1 MGSLD
6 VVVEEVVD
14 VASDGRGRKR
24 LAWRRCQSPSSSR
37 RPRGGGGIGPT
48 SGIAGPRGHVGVHR
62 FRSGSPQGGDSLPA
76 SCGASRWCSGHGPE
90 KSAVASRIGGPHHR
104 ESIGASLPVRILEVG
119 TSLGLGALAMLT
131 GHETALQYVG
141 LEGSPEVAQWAQGAV
156 APWKG
161 QVVTGPFERT
171 LPAVLGDGEGWDV
184 VFLDGH
190 HEGAALLDQWQSIR
204 PHLRPGGCVI
214 LDDIRWSMDMHAAW
228 LQLAEQ
234 PDMVALDLFR
244 MGVLTLGN
252 RGNAPIQR
260 VPTRL
265 LA

>member
-1 MGSLD
+1 MG
-6 VVVEEVVD
+6 EEGNVW
-14 VASDGRGRKR
+14 RG
-24 LAWRRCQSPSSSR
+24 
-37 RPRGGGGIGPT
+37 
-48 SGIAGPRGHVGVHR
+48 
-62 FRSGSPQGGDSLPA
+62 
-76 SCGASRWCSGHGPE
+76 
-90 KSAVASRIGGPHHR
+90 AVASRLRPAAAHAAEAVSARLR
-104 ESIGASLPVRILEVG
+104 ELRGLEDTLAFIDFGAGHPKEGAVSQRRVAHLAGAAGTDRRKALWLHALVAQTIENRSAEAPPVRILEVG

-161 QVVTGPFERT
+161 QVVTGSFERT

-190 HEGAALLDQWQSIR
+190 HEGAALLDQWQRIR